1 MPSVARDAGFQ
12 LVHYLR
18 KTVTF
23 AQNGVD
29 VEIGTIPANSW
40 VVGGGVAVSTIFQ
53 GTAIIDVG
61 YASDSLGAKVGQA
74 YASALSIGTTAAFVA
89 LDELNNAGASGK
101 SRAIDTTIICTITGA
116 TGTSGSADVIVQ
128 YVPFR

>member
-23 AQNGVD
+23 RQNGAD
-29 VEIGTIPANSW
+29 VEIGPSPANSW
-40 VVGGGVAVSTIFQ
+40 VAGGVAVSTIFQ

-101 SRAIDTTIICTITGA
+101 SRAIDTT
-116 TGTSGSADVIVQ
+116 
-128 YVPFR
+128 